1 MAQVARKPKVVVADD
16 EGAIAETMALILN
29 ANGYIAQAVGSGEA
43 AVEIAER
50 FRPDFLISDIRM
62 GAMDGIE
69 AAMRVRQMCPQCK
82 VVVFSATM
90 VDHDTRLRL
99 RELGFDF
106 LRKPLHPSQLMAHL
120 RKWWSLPCAPG
131 APA

>member
-1 MAQVARKPKVVVADD
+1 MSLGGDRLKVIVADD

-29 ANGYIAQAVGSGEA
+29 ANGYEARAVGSGEA
-43 AVEIAER
+43 AIDAAQE

-69 AAMRVRQMCPQCK
+69 AAIRVQQMCPECK

-90 VDHDTRLRL
+90 VDHETRLRL
-99 RELGFDF
+99 RTLGFDF
-106 LRKPLHPSQLMAHL
+106 LRKPLHPSHLMAQL
-120 RKWWSLPCAPG
+120 RK
-131 APA
+131 